1 MTARF
6 DNQGPWW
13 LFGVIA
19 LVFFCFVVYCI
30 ASGKAESAGELLP
43 GALLAVSAFAGF
55 LLTRPAP
62 FIISIERG
70 RVIGKRRL
78 IGHWYLTSTAELNA
92 DSQICIGQAGSVE
105 VNIGSF
111 ASNTGGHVFII
122 NGSARKKFFT
132 NTRSSEECLKVCDF
146 LKSAIPTKTDHDL

>member
-19 LVFFCFVVYCI
+19 VTFFCYVVYGI
-30 ASGKAESAGELLP
+30 VTGKAESAGELLA
-43 GALLAVSAFAGF
+43 GALFSIGAFAGF

-62 FIISIERG
+62 FVISIECG
-70 RVIGKRRL
+70 RVIGRRKL
-78 IGHWYLTSTAELNA
+78 IGPWYLTSTAELNA
-92 DSQICIGQAGSVE
+92 DSQICVCQGGCVE

-122 NGSARKKFFT
+122 NGTARCKFFT
-132 NTRSSEECLKVCDF
+132 NTRSGEECLKVCDF
-146 LKSAIPTKTDHDL
+146 LQSSIPYQD

>member
-13 LFGVIA
+13 LFVVIA
-19 LVFFCFVVYCI
+19 LVFFCCVVYCI
-30 ASGKAESAGELLP
+30 VAGKAESAGELLAGTLLSV
-43 GALLAVSAFAGF
+43 GAFTGF
-55 LLTRPAP
+55 LLTRPAL
-62 FIISIERG
+62 FIISIECD
-70 RVIGKRRL
+70 RVIGRRKL
-78 IGHWYLTSTAELNA
+78 IGHRYLTSTAELNA
-92 DSQICIGQAGSVE
+92 ESQICIGQAGSVE

>member
-1 MTARF
+1 MTVRF

-30 ASGKAESAGELLP
+30 AAGKAESAGELLA
-43 GALLAVSAFAGF
+43 GALLAVGAFTGF

-105 VNIGSF
+105 ANIGSF
-111 ASNTGGHVFII
+111 AFNTGGHVFII

-132 NTRSSEECLKVCDF
+132 NTRNSEECLKVCDF